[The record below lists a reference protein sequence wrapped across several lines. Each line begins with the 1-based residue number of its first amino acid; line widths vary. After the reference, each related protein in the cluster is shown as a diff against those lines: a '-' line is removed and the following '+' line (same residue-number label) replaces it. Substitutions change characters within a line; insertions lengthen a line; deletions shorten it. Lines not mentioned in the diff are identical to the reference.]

1 MDRREHDVPAPGGRT
16 LRVLEA
22 GDLEGA
28 VVVVH
33 HGTPGGRL
41 LHRPWVQDA
50 ASKGLRLVA
59 FDRPGYGGS
68 SPRPGRTVA
77 DVAQDVAAILDALGA
92 ERFATWGASG
102 GGPHALACGALL
114 PERCAAVATLAGVA
128 PYDAE
133 GLDWVAGQG
142 EANLEEWDAVRA
154 GREAIEAFC
163 AAEADEMVAATPE
176 QLVAALRTLLSP
188 PDVAVVDGELGDHL
202 VASMRD
208 ALGGGVEGWV
218 DDDLAILA
226 PWGFDPADVAVP
238 VLLWQGE
245 QDLMV
250 PSAHGRWLAGR
261 IPGVEAH
268 LSSQDGH
275 LTLGTTRLPGIH
287 AWLAERIRGATLSEV
302 RNPDPTSRESK

>member
-22 GDLEGA
+22 GDLEGSA
-28 VVVVH
+28 IVVH
-33 HGTPGGRL
+33 HGTPSGRL
-41 LHRPWVQDA
+41 LHRAWVDDA
-50 ASKGLRLVA
+50 AAKGLRLVA

-68 SPRPGRTVA
+68 SPDPGRTVA
-77 DVAQDVAAILDALGA
+77 GVVADVAAILDALGID
-92 ERFATWGASG
+92 RFGTWGASG

-114 PERCAAVATLAGVA
+114 AERCAAVATLAGVA
-128 PYDAE
+128 PFDAE
-133 GLDWVAGQG
+133 DLDWLAGQG
-142 EANLEEWDAVRA
+142 EANVAEWDAVRT

-163 AAEADEMVAATPE
+163 AAEAAEIVAATPE

-188 PDVAVVDGELGDHL
+188 PDVAVVDGELGEHL
-202 VASMRD
+202 VASVRD

-218 DDDLAILA
+218 EDDFAFLS

-268 LSSQDGH
+268 ISSQDGH
-275 LTLGTTRLPGIH
+275 LTLSMTQLPGIH
-287 AWLAERIRGATLSEV
+287 AWLAGRL
-302 RNPDPTSRESK
+302 